1 MRIRAAFSM
10 VSIVALAAC
19 GTADAEPDV
28 STARE
33 TTPAAPSAERVYEM
47 RTYTSHPGKLDDL
60 LARFRNHTTSFF
72 EKHGMVNEGYWV
84 PTDPPLSE
92 NTLIYI
98 LSYPSREA
106 AEASWAAFRSD
117 PEWLAARAAS
127 EEAGPVNQSVVSVFL
142 TPTDF
147 SRMK

>member
-1 MRIRAAFSM
+1 MRIRTAVSMLSMLAF
-10 VSIVALAAC
+10 AAC
-19 GTADAEPDV
+19 GSADAEPDV
-28 STARE
+28 VAAEEMALS
-33 TTPAAPSAERVYEM
+33 APSAERIYEM
-47 RTYTSHPGKLDDL
+47 RTYTAHPGKLDDL
-60 LARFRNHTTSFF
+60 LARFRNHTAPLF

-84 PTDPPLSE
+84 PVDPPLSE

-117 PEWLAARAAS
+117 PEWVAARAAS
-127 EEAGPVNQSVVSVFL
+127 EEQGPVNQGVVSVFM
-142 TPTDF
+142 TATDF